1 MRKATPATSPT
12 SIAAEWEEAMLLSC
26 LSPNENSGSS
36 IPGSTASIPR
46 IGSDSN
52 AMNDNKQHVNSYG
65 YHDDDDVGGLLQLSS
80 ESSFTSFDSSDSDIS
95 LCRNTSP
102 NHKNK
107 QQQQRPLWGPPV
119 VEKNSLNDDS
129 PLLHPAATA
138 TSSSSLDID
147 NNNEDDHH
155 DDGDCSA
162 ITAVSLANLFLGS
175 GGPCDLHLESDEG
188 VEVVQAELLLTANN
202 TRLNALT
209 SSSNHTTLS
218 IEPRPQPQRL
228 LLLADNSNSH
238 ATPPPPSSLSA
249 SREVE
254 EDHRATTKATAAT
267 ASAVSEHGAGAVA
280 TTPTPSTQKNRNVH
294 FGRVHIRQFG
304 ISISENPCVGEGPPI
319 ELGWDFREKQPSQA
333 LSVDQ
338 YEAIRLPRRRRRLQD
353 FLLSDRER
361 RRMLLARYTHQDI
374 KECIRQVEQIKR
386 QRVLTYLMLPASAL
400 DEAAE
405 DMYRYVTRSF
415 K

>member
-26 LSPNENSGSS
+26 LSPNENSSCR
-36 IPGSTASIPR
+36 PGSTASPPR
-46 IGSDSN
+46 ISSEGN
-52 AMNDNKQHVNSYG
+52 AVKGNNKQHINSYG
-65 YHDDDDVGGLLQLSS
+65 RYYDDDDVGGLLQLSS

-107 QQQQRPLWGPPV
+107 HQQKRPLWGPPV
-119 VEKNSLNDDS
+119 LKKNNSLNDDS
-129 PLLHPAATA
+129 PVLRPAATA
-138 TSSSSLDID
+138 ASSSSLDID
-147 NNNEDDHH
+147 NDDDHH

-162 ITAVSLANLFLGS
+162 ITAVSLANLFLGT

-209 SSSNHTTLS
+209 SSSSKTTLS
-218 IEPRPQPQRL
+218 TAPRPQQQQRL
-228 LLLADNSNSH
+228 LLLADNNSH
-238 ATPPPPSSLSA
+238 TTSSLSA
-249 SREVE
+249 SRD
-254 EDHRATTKATAAT
+254 EDNENHRAITKKATAAT
-267 ASAVSEHGAGAVA
+267 VLAVSGLGIGAVA
-280 TTPTPSTQKNRNVH
+280 TTAPASTKINRNVH

-304 ISISENPCVGEGPPI
+304 ISISENPCVSEGPPI
-319 ELGWDFREKQPSQA
+319 ELGWDFRQQQPSQA

-353 FLLSDRER
+353 FLLTDRER